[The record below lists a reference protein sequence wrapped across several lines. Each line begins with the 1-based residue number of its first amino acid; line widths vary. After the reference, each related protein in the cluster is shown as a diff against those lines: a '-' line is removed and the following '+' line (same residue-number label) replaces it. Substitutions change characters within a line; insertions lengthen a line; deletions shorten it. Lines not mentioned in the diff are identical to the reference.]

1 VTTIRISKV
10 YRGRA
15 RSGRRCSDGAAW
27 EHAVGIT
34 VGPPPHRCGDLADQ
48 RVDRGLGGAAAAR
61 GCDPAGSPGARGSG
75 GLGAVRSRTGGLSGP
90 PDELVRVQLAKGRL
104 TRTTVPAL
112 LSTGPVSFLV
122 QPRTVI
128 IRPLDLV
135 PGYLVPDGRPADRL
149 SGVLSLGGPAIPGPK
164 PGQVWVQTDTG
175 KHAAMTLVGSDGG
188 ATGVTIP
195 IPSGSY
201 VTSDGAGYPLFTGP
215 DGAYDAQPD
224 GLHRITTGTVLALG
238 PTRWLTVECDD
249 QDRCENVVIDRGSG
263 KRRILR
269 GPVLH
274 LTPHAGVISPDGS
287 TAAVAGQ
294 ATLHLLDLKRG
305 TDHWLAVPI
314 DQGAAFDNET
324 VAWSPE
330 SRWLFVAGLK
340 GKLLVV
346 DTHTHRVHHLGL
358 ALPPI
363 TQVAVRRAAH

>member
-1 VTTIRISKV
+1 VRHGSTPSASPSGPRLTDAVTLPTSGSTAASAVPPRPV
-10 YRGRA
+10 VVTQLGHRVLGVRAGWELFVRG
-15 RSGRRCSDGAAW
+15 
-27 EHAVGIT
+27 
-34 VGPPPHRCGDLADQ
+34 
-48 RVDRGLGGAAAAR
+48 
-61 GCDPAGSPGARGSG
+61 
-75 GLGAVRSRTGGLSGP
+75 TGGLSGP

-305 TDHWLAVPI
+305 TDHRLAVPI